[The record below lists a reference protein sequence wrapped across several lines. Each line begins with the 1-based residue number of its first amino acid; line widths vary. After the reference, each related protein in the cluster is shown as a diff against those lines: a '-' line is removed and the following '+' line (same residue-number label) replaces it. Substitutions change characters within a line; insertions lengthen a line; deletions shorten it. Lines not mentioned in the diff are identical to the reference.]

1 MAEPDGGADHA
12 VTVAF
17 GGRPSGMEDTVGQ
30 FANAVPI
37 RIALSEVLG
46 SKPPSFEALVDLV
59 SREVSTA
66 KKHDRLSYLDISN
79 AHRKLGLQVPPAQ
92 VAITL
97 SPKLSRKECTLYP
110 VEGPY
115 DIFFCFLE
123 DDDGVSLGVSLF
135 QKGLTFIRLTFGFQ
149 VIYDP
154 TVFSKSDVLCLKE
167 AFSSLHASTMAET
180 PLDLLTLPAL
190 QTHVPRLLPQIDLK
204 SIDAISAARFHVW
217 FENQAAQSP
226 DLVALYSGEQD
237 RSVTYRDL
245 NENANRKAHCQYQY
259 PISFPDSS

>member
-17 GGRPSGMEDTVGQ
+17 GGRPAGMEETVGQ

-37 RIALSEVLG
+37 RVALSEVFA
-46 SKPPSFEALVDLV
+46 SKQPSFEALVNLV
-59 SREVSTA
+59 STEVSTA

-97 SPKLSRKECTLYP
+97 SPKLSRKECALYP

-123 DDDGVSLGVSLF
+123 GDDGVSLGVSF
-135 QKGLTFIRLTFGFQ
+135 VSRCHIH
-149 VIYDP
+149 P
-154 TVFSKSDVLCLKE
+154 TYIWFPGHLRSN
-167 AFSSLHASTMAET
+167 
-180 PLDLLTLPAL
+180 
-190 QTHVPRLLPQIDLK
+190 RLLQVGHFVFKRSLLVV
-204 SIDAISAARFHVW
+204 ARVD
-217 FENQAAQSP
+217 N
-226 DLVALYSGEQD
+226 G
-237 RSVTYRDL
+237 
-245 NENANRKAHCQYQY
+245 
-259 PISFPDSS
+259 

>member
-17 GGRPSGMEDTVGQ
+17 GGRPAGMEETVGQ

-37 RIALSEVLG
+37 RIALSEVFA
-46 SKPPSFEALVDLV
+46 SKQPSFEALVNLV
-59 SREVSTA
+59 SKEVSTA

-123 DDDGVSLGVSLF
+123 GDDGVALGVSLF
-135 QKGLTFIRLTFGFQ
+135 QGVTFIRLTFGFQ

-154 TVFSKSDVLCLKE
+154 TVFSKSDILFLKE
-167 AFSSLHASTMAET
+167 AFSLLHALTMAET

-190 QTHVPRLLPQIDLK
+190 QTHVPRLLPNIDLK

-217 FENQAAQSP
+217 FENQAAKAP

-237 RSVTYRDL
+237 RSVTYREL

-259 PISFPDSS
+259 PISFRNSS